1 MSRLLAAAVLVVGCL
16 PIGSAPAAEP
26 QRIALWNGR
35 APVGEGRVEK
45 AEAWI
50 TVHRPRK
57 TSGAAVVICPGG
69 GYGTLVTGAE
79 GHGIAAWLNR
89 YGITGIVLEY
99 RLPAGRTFV
108 PLWDAQRAL
117 RTVRARA
124 PEWGIDPARVG
135 IMGFSAG
142 GHLAATAGTHF
153 DDGDPSAQDPVDRA
167 SCRPDFL
174 ILVYP
179 VINMG
184 ETTHPRCRTNLLGKD
199 PSLELAA
206 LFSSEKQVTART
218 PPAFLAHAQDD
229 KVVPPEHSKLFYD
242 ALLSHRIPAQ
252 YLELPSGGH
261 GLNGYKGPMW
271 DAWQEKSLAWLA
283 QRKIIPQVSEASSRA
298 PMFLAVGSALR
309 RVTSQ
314 DGIRWEHNQEV
325 PGQARDDAYLL
336 RGATHGEGLIVAV
349 GQRILVSRDGREWT
363 EASVQRNWLG
373 DVAYG
378 KGMFVAV
385 GYQRSISSRDGTTW
399 SAPVRNP
406 TVSGR
411 RIAFGGG
418 RFVAIGWMTE
428 QGQQVGY
435 STTTTDAQEWT
446 NTKVAGGLIPRSVAF
461 GNGRFVLVGSHGL
474 RESSAD
480 GVTWQH
486 RTLGEEAE
494 ELREVIWTGEQFV
507 ALGNRGGYAS
517 PDGIQWRLWSQR
529 VPSQVCYGN
538 GVFAGSSAGSFSYSK
553 DGVQW
558 TPVESESKT
567 QIRKIIFVPGS

>member
-1 MSRLLAAAVLVVGCL
+1 VGD
-16 PIGSAPAAEP
+16 GK
-26 QRIALWNGR
+26 
-35 APVGEGRVEK
+35 VEE

-50 TVHRPRK
+50 TVHQPAK
-57 TSGAAVVICPGG
+57 SNGAAIVICPGG

-89 YGITGIVLEY
+89 HGIAGIVLEY
-99 RLPAGRTFV
+99 RLPAGRSFV

-124 PEWGIDPARVG
+124 KEWSIDPERVG

-153 DDGDPSAQDPVDRA
+153 DDGNPAAEDAIDRA
-167 SCRPDFL
+167 SCRPDFQ

-184 ETTHPRCRTNLLGKD
+184 ETTHPRCRANLLGPN
-199 PSLELAA
+199 PSPQLAE
-206 LFSSEKQVTART
+206 LFSNEKQVTAQT
-218 PPAFLAHAQDD
+218 PPTFLAHAQDD
-229 KVVPPEHSKLFYD
+229 KVVPPEHSKLFYN
-242 ALLSHRIPAQ
+242 ALEAQKIPAH

-261 GLNGYKGPMW
+261 GLNGYKGAMW
-271 DAWQEKSLAWLA
+271 DAWQEKSLLWLA
-283 QRKIIPQVSEASSRA
+283 GLRIIPQVSDASTRG
-298 PMFLAVGSALR
+298 PMFVAVGSGLR
-309 RVTSQ
+309 RVTSV
-314 DGIRWEHNQEV
+314 DGGHWEHDQEV
-325 PGQARDDAYLL
+325 PEQARNDAYLL
-336 RGATHGEGLIVAV
+336 RGATHGQGLIVAV
-349 GQRILVSRDGREWT
+349 GQRILVSPDGRKWN
-363 EASVQRNWLG
+363 EASAQSNWLG

-378 KGMFVAV
+378 NGMFVAV
-385 GYQRSISSRDGTTW
+385 GYHRSIHSHNGTEW
-399 SAPVRNP
+399 SAPVRNN

-428 QGQQVGY
+428 AGQQVGY
-435 STTTTDAQEWT
+435 STTTTDAQQWF
-446 NTKVAGGLIPRSVAF
+446 NTKVSDGLIPRSVAF
-461 GNGRFVLVGSHGL
+461 GKGRFILVGSHGL

-480 GVTWQH
+480 GVVWQH
-486 RTLGEEAE
+486 RALGEESE
-494 ELREVIWTGEQFV
+494 ELREVIWTGGQFI

-517 PDGIQWRLWSQR
+517 PDGIEWTPWSRR

-538 GVFAGSSAGSFSYSK
+538 GIFVGCSAGAFSYSK

-558 TPVESESKT
+558 MPAESKSKT